1 MTLDAKEKS
10 RHKGRPCNLFLVR
23 YGESANSYFAY
34 TDAEQDVTVDT
45 IVYRS
50 VAFSRG
56 AIVVKGNMDKAA
68 MEVRC
73 SLKLPLADLFVAYP
87 PSQIVTL
94 TIFQGHLN
102 DPDAQFLTIWAGRIL
117 SAKRETDELIMTC
130 EPIRTAMKRL
140 GLRRHYGYGCSHK
153 LYGPHCNANK
163 TAASY
168 PAIVSSVS
176 GHRITLVGGWTDR
189 PVSDFVGGMVEW
201 NNLAGDKEIRGV
213 VRVVGDT
220 LTLAWAPRDIQT
232 GTEVT
237 VIRGCSRDEA
247 GCNSHNNI
255 HNFGGCPFI
264 PTKNPISRTN
274 RFY

>member
-1 MTLDAKEKS
+1 M
-10 RHKGRPCNLFLVR
+10 
-23 YGESANSYFAY
+23 
-34 TDAEQDVTVDT
+34 
-45 IVYRS
+45 
-50 VAFSRG
+50 
-56 AIVVKGNMDKAA
+56 
-68 MEVRC
+68 
-73 SLKLPLADLFVAYP
+73 
-87 PSQIVTL
+87 
-94 TIFQGHLN
+94 
-102 DPDAQFLTIWAGRIL
+102 
-117 SAKRETDELIMTC
+117 
-130 EPIRTAMKRL
+130 
-140 GLRRHYGYGCSHK
+140 
-153 LYGPHCNANK
+153 
-163 TAASY
+163 
-168 PAIVSSVS
+168 SSVS